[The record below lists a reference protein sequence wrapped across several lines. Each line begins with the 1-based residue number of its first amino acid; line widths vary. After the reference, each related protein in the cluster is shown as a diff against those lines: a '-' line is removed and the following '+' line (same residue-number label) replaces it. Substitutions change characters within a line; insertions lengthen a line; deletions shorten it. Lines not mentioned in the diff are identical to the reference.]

1 MLEKS
6 AKVVLTDSDIKE
18 YNGGTVSDRVNET
31 WGFSLD
37 ELKRVIEDKNF
48 VIIKTKATE

>member
-6 AKVVLTDSDIKE
+6 AKVILTDSDIKE
-18 YNGGTVSDRVNET
+18 YNGGTVSDRVQEA

-37 ELKRVIEDKNF
+37 ELRHVIEAKNF
-48 VIIKTKATE
+48 VIIKPKDVE